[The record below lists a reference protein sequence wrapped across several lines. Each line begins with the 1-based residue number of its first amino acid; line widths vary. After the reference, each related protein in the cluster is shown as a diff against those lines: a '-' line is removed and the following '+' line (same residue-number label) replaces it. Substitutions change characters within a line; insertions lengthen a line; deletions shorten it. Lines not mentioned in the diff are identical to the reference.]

1 MRYLITCLLAVITF
15 SLSIAPTIAQ
25 QRGNRPPPTLVGD
38 QIRQETASETTA
50 IVGRFVST
58 RSGPIATRVAG
69 AIDNVLVE
77 VGDRVKAG
85 QIIAEL
91 ATDRLSAEV
100 QRRKALLELTNARIK
115 TAKAS
120 LKLAEQ
126 SLNRLERLRNSAA
139 FSEALLADK
148 QREVERAAA
157 QVKEVEADNAR
168 ALAEL
173 KLAQVDLDYSQVKA
187 PYPGVVAER
196 YVEIGGFVGLGA
208 PIVTLIGDKALEIEA
223 EAPTDRMG
231 GVQPGATASVML
243 GAASSSIK
251 VRAVLPRETGVSRT
265 RTVRFGP
272 LPAELEKLAIA
283 NAAVTIHIPVAAP
296 ESVVTIH
303 KDAIIRRP
311 AGAVAVFA
319 KPDQEQEGLFKA
331 EIKPVDLGSAVGRR
345 FILKEGASPGD
356 IAVIRGNETLRPNQ
370 AFKLAS
376 NKPTGIS
383 KR

>member
-77 VGDRVKAG
+77 VGNRVKAG

-173 KLAQVDLDYSQVKA
+173 
-187 PYPGVVAER
+187 
-196 YVEIGGFVGLGA
+196 
-208 PIVTLIGDKALEIEA
+208 
-223 EAPTDRMG
+223 
-231 GVQPGATASVML
+231 
-243 GAASSSIK
+243 
-251 VRAVLPRETGVSRT
+251 
-265 RTVRFGP
+265 
-272 LPAELEKLAIA
+272 
-283 NAAVTIHIPVAAP
+283 
-296 ESVVTIH
+296 
-303 KDAIIRRP
+303 
-311 AGAVAVFA
+311 
-319 KPDQEQEGLFKA
+319 
-331 EIKPVDLGSAVGRR
+331 
-345 FILKEGASPGD
+345 
-356 IAVIRGNETLRPNQ
+356 
-370 AFKLAS
+370 
-376 NKPTGIS
+376 
-383 KR
+383 